1 MKHKPTFFAVIMI
14 ALAIPQS
21 VRAYDFSAMNASSN
35 YRTLY
40 YNITSDSTVEVTDYN
55 FYNRTISGLLK
66 IPASVTYNGSTYSV
80 TGIYGNAF
88 SLCENI
94 TSLIIPETMLYLG
107 ETSTQGT
114 AFQGCTNIVSI
125 QVDTNNPVYDSR
137 NNCNAIVKT
146 GQNKLVFGCTT
157 TIIPNTVEC
166 IGYGAFSHCSN
177 LTSITLPNSITKLEP
192 HSFSYCNRLKS
203 INLPNGVDTIGYMAF
218 MSCDSLEEVVMTNH
232 LKYLGSSAFWKCHH
246 LTNISLSD
254 SITTIPYGLF
264 EECTSLSSIV
274 IPSNVTTIGQ
284 GAFQLCYNLQSIAIP
299 STINI
304 IDKYTFNGC
313 NNLQNITIPATVIR
327 IEDYAFQGCS
337 SLQSI
342 IIPNAVT
349 SIGKYAFAGCTN
361 INNLSFG
368 ENISSIDN
376 RAFYNCDRISQIE
389 LPKKLKTIGQSCFS
403 HCDSLVTVIMY
414 DSLELIDG
422 NTFNSCPNLRAIYIS
437 TPIPPSI
444 GMYTNSFQL
453 HNSLLTKIYVPC
465 GTKSQ
470 YVTAWGHSSNTFSED
485 WLPYGL
491 VTSVNNP
498 DWGTL
503 DVSSCS
509 PNATLTA
516 IPEYGFHF
524 SRWDD
529 GNLLNPRIITITQD
543 TSVKAIFDESYIT
556 IAHSSNDTSMG
567 VTIGVDS
574 CRLGLFATIAAVPYD
589 GFKFS
594 HWSNGVIENPYSFIA
609 THDTSLIAIFTHIDT
624 IFINIHDTTY
634 VDVPYA
640 IHDTTYVDVY
650 VHDTAMV
657 IDTVT
662 LMEYIPVHDTT
673 FINVYV
679 HDTTTIIDTLT
690 LIEYMTVHDTT
701 YIDVHDTTYIDVP
714 YAVHDTIYIT
724 LTDTV
729 INTIY
734 DTITNTVYDTVT
746 NTVYDT
752 IDNFV
757 YDTLTLTDTLWLTQ
771 TDTLWLHDTV
781 IIHDTVYITQEG
793 VDGVEAMNAKVYSS
807 NGQIVVDGAAGN
819 IVWLYDVN
827 GRVLATKQD
836 EYMPLRFD
844 APASGTYLIKIG
856 GHPARKVVV
865 IR

>member
-94 TSLIIPETMLYLG
+94 TSLIIPETILYLG

-125 QVDTNNPVYDSR
+125 QVDINNPVYDSR

-146 GQNKLVFGCTT
+146 DQNKLVFGCTT

-203 INLPNGVDTIGYMAF
+203 INLPNGVDTIDYMAF

-232 LKYLGSSAFWKCHH
+232 LKYLGSSAFQKCHH
-246 LTNISLSD
+246 LTNVLLSD
-254 SITTIPYGLF
+254 SITTIPYSLF
-264 EECTSLSSIV
+264 KECTSLSSIV

-284 GAFQLCYNLQSIAIP
+284 RAFELCNNLQSISIL
-299 STINI
+299 SSINI

-313 NNLQNITIPATVIR
+313 NNLQNIIIPATVIR

-368 ENISSIDN
+368 ENVGSIDN
-376 RAFYNCDRISQIE
+376 HAFYNCDHILQIKF
-389 LPKKLKTIGQSCFS
+389 PKRLKIIGQSCFS
-403 HCDSLVTVIMY
+403 HCDSLAIVIMY

-422 NTFNSCPNLRAIYIS
+422 NAFNSCPNLTAIYIS
-437 TPIPPSI
+437 TLTPPSI
-444 GMYTNSFQL
+444 GTSTNSFQL
-453 HNSLLTKIYVPC
+453 YNGFLTKIYVPC

-470 YVTAWGHSSNTFSED
+470 YATTWGYSIYSNTFSED

-498 DWGTL
+498 EWGEL
-503 DVSSCS
+503 EMSSCS
-509 PNATLTA
+509 PLATLTA
-516 IPEYGFHF
+516 IPKYGYHF
-524 SRWDD
+524 SRWND
-529 GNLLNPRIITITQD
+529 GNLSNPRIITITRD

-556 IAHSSNDTSMG
+556 IAHTSNDTSMG
-567 VTIGVDS
+567 VTIGADS
-574 CRLGLFATIAAVPYD
+574 CRLGLFTTIAAVPYD

-594 HWSNGVIENPYSFIA
+594 HWSNGVIENPYSFIT
-609 THDTSLIAIFTHIDT
+609 THDTSLIATFTHIDT
-624 IFINIHDTTY
+624 TFINIHDTTY

-650 VHDTAMV
+650 VHDTTMV

-662 LMEYIPVHDTT
+662 LTEYIPVHDTT
-673 FINVYV
+673 FIDVYV
-679 HDTTTIIDTLT
+679 HDTIVITDTLT
-690 LIEYMTVHDTT
+690 EYVS
-701 YIDVHDTTYIDVP
+701 IHDTTYIDVP
-714 YAVHDTIYIT
+714 YAVHDTTYIT

-734 DTITNTVYDTVT
+734 DTITNTVYDTIT
-746 NTVYDT
+746 NTVFDTINNYIYDT
-752 IDNFV
+752 TFV
-757 YDTLTLTDTLWLTQ
+757 FQTDTLWLTQ
-771 TDTLWLHDTV
+771 TDTLWLHDTI
-781 IIHDTVYITQEG
+781 IIHDTVYINQEG

-856 GHPARKVVV
+856 DHPARKVVV